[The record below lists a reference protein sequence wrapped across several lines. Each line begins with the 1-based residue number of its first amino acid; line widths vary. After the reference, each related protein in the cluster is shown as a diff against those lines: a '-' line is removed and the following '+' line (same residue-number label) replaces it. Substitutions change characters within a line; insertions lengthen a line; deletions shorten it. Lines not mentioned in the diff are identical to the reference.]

1 VLGFLPLLGS
11 LFQGRDARRGL
22 PFLIFATVVTLRACK
37 RDRVKVMP
45 ELQKLWG
52 VETSAVDVQEIRRG
66 RLPPR
71 GDRRGRQQPRA
82 AA

>member
-1 VLGFLPLLGS
+1 VLDFLPLLGP
-11 LFQGRDARRGL
+11 LFQGRDARHGL

-52 VETSAVDVQEIRRG
+52 VEISAVEVQKTRRG
-66 RLPPR
+66 RLQPR
-71 GDRRGRQQPRA
+71 GDRRGRQSPRA